1 MENKPCRKFS
11 IRAKLVIALLLL
23 AFVPLSIG
31 GTCGVYY
38 SIWSLE
44 ETTLKHLE
52 QEVLSKGKDIE
63 RFLLTVH
70 KDVLYLSQSMGV
82 KDLVDSGESRGTTG
96 FSHLQERVGKEFMA
110 FSKTHP
116 YYYQI
121 RYIDERGYEVVRVDS
136 DGRSSSLISPGM
148 LQFKGDRYYFTEAM
162 KYREGLCYVSP
173 MDLNIE
179 WGRVE
184 LPHRPVVRVAT
195 PVLDSTGK
203 KRGIIIINIFGSYF
217 VEQVKMMN
225 IAKGGVISLV
235 NREGFYL
242 SRLNSGKGFFLLDS
256 LEEVKKDYP
265 EEIVAKILGGKAGTF
280 SVRSRIVSYAPIPT
294 GDQLSKDYWILVE
307 EYPKSLIFAPLF
319 RLQMVYF
326 ILGAISIL
334 ASIAV
339 GIWLA
344 RRLTKPILELY
355 RGVDCIANE
364 DFDYRINIRTGDE
377 IEGLS
382 ERVNNMAERLNEA
395 REKILRW
402 NEELKEEVRKRTIEI
417 ELSHNE
423 LMVER
428 NKLES
433 ILMCAREGIVVAD
446 ETDRV
451 IMVNPATEQIL
462 GLKESD
468 MTGRDIFSLH
478 EDLKP
483 VMANIKNLQRPLS
496 LATARVG
503 EKIVAVTL
511 SAITMGDKRIGSM
524 IVMRDITERE
534 RLIES
539 QRQMEKQ
546 LYQADKMASVG
557 ELSVG
562 IAHEIG
568 NPLAAI
574 KTVIQAMEEVCPLK
588 GPQRKYMTRIIKEVD
603 RLTAF
608 IRTFSTFAHPS
619 TRQSQTCQID
629 RVLKDVLFLL
639 QKEAVKLGIA
649 IEEAVEAGMPPVR
662 IDPQQMQQ
670 VLINLLLNAIQAMP
684 EGGRIEI
691 AAGCNHEDEEG
702 GDFVKISISDT
713 GCGIPLEHRDKI
725 YNPFFTTKPT
735 GTGLGLSIVHRII
748 TEHNGKITVSSVVG
762 KGTTFDIFLPLL
774 KPSPPV
780 EVSFRQEQKANSI
793 KEET

>member
-1 MENKPCRKFS
+1 MENKPYRSFS
-11 IRAKLVIALLLL
+11 IRAKLIIALLLL

-31 GTCGVYY
+31 GTYGVYY

-52 QEVLSKGKDIE
+52 QEVFSKSGEIE
-63 RFLLTVH
+63 RFIQTVH
-70 KDVLYLSQSMGV
+70 KDVLYLSESIGV
-82 KDLVDSGESRGTTG
+82 KDLVDSGEYRGTGG
-96 FSHLQERVGKEFMA
+96 FGNFQERVRKEFMA

-121 RYIDERGYEVVRVDS
+121 RFIDEKGYEVVRVDS
-136 DGRSSSLISPGM
+136 DGRSSSSVPSRM

-179 WGRVE
+179 WGKVE

-195 PVLDSTGK
+195 PVVDSSGK
-203 KRGIIIINIFGSYF
+203 KRGIVIINIFGSYF

-235 NREGFYL
+235 NRDGYYL
-242 SRLNSGKGFFLLDS
+242 SRLSSNEGSFLLNS
-256 LEEVKKDYP
+256 LVGPRKDYP
-265 EEIVAKILGGKAGTF
+265 EEIVGKILSGRAGTI
-280 SVRSRIVSYAPIPT
+280 SARSRILSYAPIPT
-294 GDQLSKDYWILVE
+294 GDQLSKDFWILVE
-307 EYPKSLIFAPLF
+307 EYPKSLIFAPLL
-319 RLQMVYF
+319 RLQMVYL

-334 ASIAV
+334 VSIAV

-344 RRLTKPILELY
+344 RRLTRPILELY

-364 DFDYRINIRTGDE
+364 DFAHRINIRTGDE

-402 NEELKEEVRKRTIEI
+402 NEELKEEVRKRTIEL
-417 ELSHNE
+417 ELSHND

-433 ILMCAREGIVVAD
+433 ILMSAQEGIVVAD
-446 ETDRV
+446 EGDRI
-451 IMVNPATEQIL
+451 IMVNPAAEAIL
-462 GLKESD
+462 GLKEQE
-468 MTGRDIFSLH
+468 MIGQNIFSFH
-478 EDLKP
+478 NDLAPSASK
-483 VMANIKNLQRPLS
+483 LQLS
-496 LATARVG
+496 KSLVIIRMIEKVVG
-503 EKIVAVTL
+503 ITL
-511 SAITMGDKRIGSM
+511 SHIMMVDKRIGSIM
-524 IVMRDITERE
+524 VMRDITEKE
-534 RLIES
+534 KLIEA

-574 KTVIQAMEEVCPLK
+574 KTVIQAMDEVCPLK

-608 IRTFSTFAHPS
+608 IRTFSSFAHPS
-619 TRQSQTCQID
+619 TQQPQTCQIES
-629 RVLKDVLFLL
+629 VLSDVLFLI
-639 QKEAVKLGIA
+639 QKEAVKQGIV
-649 IEEAVEAGMPPVR
+649 IKEAVKPDIPHVR
-662 IDPQQMQQ
+662 IDPRQMQQ
-670 VLINLLLNAIQAMP
+670 VFINLLLNSIQAMH
-684 EGGRIEI
+684 EGGEI
-691 AAGCNHEDEEG
+691 KIAVDCDHENEKG
-702 GDFVKISISDT
+702 GDSVKISISDT
-713 GCGIPLEHRDKI
+713 GCGISQEHMDKI

-748 TEHNGKITVSSVVG
+748 TEHNGIIKVSSVVG
-762 KGTTFDIFLPLL
+762 KGTTFDISLPLL
-774 KPSPPV
+774 KPLPPMV
-780 EVSFRQEQKANSI
+780 VTINQVQYVNSI